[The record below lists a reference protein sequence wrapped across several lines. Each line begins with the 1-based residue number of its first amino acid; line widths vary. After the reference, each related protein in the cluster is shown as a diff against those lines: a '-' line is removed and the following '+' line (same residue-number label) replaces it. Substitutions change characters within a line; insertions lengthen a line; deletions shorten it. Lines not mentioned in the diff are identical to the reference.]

1 MDEYKIAKAIKHTY
15 TVVML
20 YVRYKMT
27 SDQLTNFFV
36 LFFYYSVECQ
46 HTQLNCKI

>member
-15 TVVML
+15 TAVMML

-46 HTQLNCKI
+46 YTQFCKI